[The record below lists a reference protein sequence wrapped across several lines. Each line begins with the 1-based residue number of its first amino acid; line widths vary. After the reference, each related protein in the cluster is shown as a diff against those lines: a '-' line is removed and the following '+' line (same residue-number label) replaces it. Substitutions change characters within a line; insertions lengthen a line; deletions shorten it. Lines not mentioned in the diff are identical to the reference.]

1 LEDKELER
9 FGSLLKLGLFCIK
22 RFYFLTQIARIALKL
37 DYKSKNQI
45 AKSKNAESQ
54 LRCDGIFLDVEW
66 AGAFFVIILLFEL
79 PMLTFCQT
87 TSVFY
92 QNLTGCKGKNVV
104 FSEKKHI

>member
-1 LEDKELER
+1 M
-9 FGSLLKLGLFCIK
+9 
-22 RFYFLTQIARIALKL
+22 TQIARIALKL